1 MNLQVLDPIPI
12 AGVFLIF
19 AIVALLAFEVGFRVG
34 RWWQDRTPDEKE
46 GPTGMLVGSLLGLLA
61 FILAVTMGMASDRF
75 DARRGLVLQEANSIG
90 TTYLRAGFLA
100 EPSSSDI
107 RQLLREYAPLRVN
120 AADPT
125 EYVANSRAAA
135 ALLDRIWTQ
144 TEVLARRYPESEPL
158 GLFIVSLNE
167 TIDLLEAR
175 TTAIAVARVPETVLL
190 LLFVG
195 EALTLGV
202 VGYSAGLTRRRG
214 TLSAFALVLVLGAVL
229 TVVVDL
235 DRPRD
240 GLLLVNQQPL
250 FDLIEQLGPP

>member
-1 MNLQVLDPIPI
+1 MNLQFLDPIPI
-12 AGVFLIF
+12 AGVFLLF
-19 AIVALLAFEVGFRVG
+19 AIIALAAFEVGYRVG
-34 RWWQDRTPDEKE
+34 RWWQDRTPDERE

-75 DARRGLVLQEANSIG
+75 DARRGLVLEEANSIG

-107 RQLLREYAPLRVN
+107 RKLLREYAPLRVN
-120 AADPT
+120 VPDSSV
-125 EYVANSRAAA
+125 YLANTRKASAI
-135 ALLDRIWTQ
+135 LDRIWTQ

-175 TTAIAVARVPETVLL
+175 TTAVAVARVPETVLL

-195 EALTLGV
+195 EALTMGV

-214 TLSAFALVLVLGAVL
+214 ALSALAVVLVLGAVL

-240 GLLLVNQQPL
+240 GMLLVSQQPL
-250 FDLIEQLGPP
+250 LDLIEELGQP